1 MSESQIALAH
11 LYRMPYAGVAQ
22 YFDLLFLGLLA
33 GFEVAVHYGIGAP
46 PPVLPESYQI
56 VFRQAM
62 VRRLRV
68 LAPIIFLPSLLLTV
82 LIAIQER
89 HSAGRLRY
97 TAIAMLLVWIAIR
110 IVRTVPVN
118 SATLEWNPNAPPMDW
133 RSMVERAERYH
144 VVAAWAAIIAFLSS
158 LASAL
163 GFY

>member
-1 MSESQIALAH
+1 LA
-11 LYRMPYAGVAQ
+11 
-22 YFDLLFLGLLA
+22 
-33 GFEVAVHYGIGAP
+33 
-46 PPVLPESYQI
+46 
-56 VFRQAM
+56 
-62 VRRLRV
+62 
-68 LAPIIFLPSLLLTV
+68 V
-82 LIAIQER
+82 LITIQQR